1 MSTPP
6 PACLPQSLTIGGT
19 ALSLLPN
26 GPDRLA
32 AILALIDG
40 AKESLKLLFYIFATD
55 AAAIKIRDA
64 LTAAALRG
72 VRVTVLLDSFG
83 SATTPHSFF
92 TDFHAAGGTV
102 RWFGT
107 RWTPRYLIRNHQK
120 LLIADDCR
128 CLSGGFNVANGYF
141 ADADDAKGWCDIGVL
156 LDGAAVAGAVRWFD
170 SLADWMAQ
178 PRPRFRDLRRLVRR
192 WRDDG
197 SDGLQWLVGGP
208 TARLSPMARA
218 IRTAIRPARRLS
230 IVMAYFT
237 PDAATLRSIA
247 RVASRGGE
255 TSLLLPARSDNPAT
269 VGASRLLY
277 GYLLKRDV
285 AIAEYQRQML
295 HAKLI
300 VIDDMVLIGS
310 ANFDLRSLYINME
323 LVLRVDS
330 AAFADQCLALMAQWQ
345 ADAEPITPALHRQR
359 AGWWSRLR
367 WSLAWLVVGLLD
379 YGVTRRLNFGLE
391 DDPAHIV

>member
-1 MSTPP
+1 MSTPS
-6 PACLPQSLTIGGT
+6 PASLSQPRVVGGT
-19 ALSLLPN
+19 SLRLLPDGPERLATMLSL
-26 GPDRLA
+26 
-32 AILALIDG
+32 IEG
-40 AKESLKLLFYIFATD
+40 AGESLKLLFYIFGTDIAATQV
-55 AAAIKIRDA
+55 RDA
-64 LTAAALRG
+64 LTAAAVRG
-72 VRVTVLLDSFG
+72 VEVTVLLDSFG

-92 TDFHAAGGTV
+92 ADFRSAGGTV

-120 LLIADDCR
+120 LLIADDRR
-128 CLSGGFNVANGYF
+128 CLSGGFNIADGYF
-141 ADADDAKGWCDIGVL
+141 ADGDDASGWCDIGIS
-156 LDGAAVAGAVRWFD
+156 LDGPAVVGAVRWFD
-170 SLADWMAQ
+170 SLATWMAQ
-178 PRPRFRDLRRLVRR
+178 PRPRFRDLRQLVRH
-192 WRDDG
+192 WRDDRR
-197 SDGLQWLVGGP
+197 DGLQWLVGGP

-218 IRTAIRPARRLS
+218 IRSAIRPARRLA
-230 IVMAYFT
+230 IAMAYFT
-237 PDAATLRSIA
+237 PDAATMRSIA

-255 TSLLLPARSDNPAT
+255 ASLLLPARSDNPAT

-300 VIDDMVLIGS
+300 VIDEMVLIGS

-323 LVLRVDS
+323 LVLRIDD
-330 AAFADQCLALMAQWQ
+330 AAFADQCRALIARWHQ
-345 ADAEPITPALHRQR
+345 DAEPIPLALHRQR

-367 WSLAWLVVGLLD
+367 WTLAWFVVGLLD

-391 DDPAHIV
+391 DDPAETL

>member
-6 PACLPQSLTIGGT
+6 PASLPQPLTIGGT
-19 ALSLLPN
+19 ALRLLPE

-40 AKESLKLLFYIFATD
+40 AERSLKLLFYIFATD
-55 AAAIKIRDA
+55 AAAVHIRDA
-64 LTAAALRG
+64 LTAAAQRG
-72 VRVTVLLDSFG
+72 VKVTVLLDSFG
-83 SATTPHSFF
+83 SATTPHAFF
-92 TDFHAAGGTV
+92 AAFRAAGGTV

-141 ADADDAKGWCDIGVL
+141 ADADEAKGWCDIGFL
-156 LDGAAVAGAVRWFD
+156 LDGPAVAGAVRWFD

-218 IRTAIRPARRLS
+218 IRSAIHPARRLA
-230 IVMAYFT
+230 IAMAYFT

-255 TSLLLPARSDNPAT
+255 ASLLLPARSDNPAT

-330 AAFADQCLALMAQWQ
+330 AAFAAQCRALMAQWQ

-391 DDPAHIV
+391 DDPADTV